1 MGIHIG
7 IEALHNSSEH
17 IAIVDDYFVEF
28 DWFWEWSDFSDYTY
42 ISALKESLS
51 LLNQCACHSL
61 R

>member
-28 DWFWEWSDFSDYTY
+28 DWF
-42 ISALKESLS
+42 L
-51 LLNQCACHSL
+51 
-61 R
+61 